1 MGGKYCS
8 SSRVAIRKLSTSSRR
23 IVTLARTYICVRILI
38 FIFIFEYHIIR
49 ITNIILILNKNDT
62 FGLVRGIEILNTTCD
77 TSITNYL
84 VYNTYIIN
92 AVIR

>member
-38 FIFIFEYHIIR
+38 LIFIL
-49 ITNIILILNKNDT
+49 TLNKNDT
-62 FGLVRGIEILNTTCD
+62 FGFVRGIEILNTTCD